1 MPPIDLNSLPDDAS
15 ALRKIV
21 GELAA
26 QLQHESAEKDKYRSL
41 LRELLEAQRS
51 RKSEQLSKE
60 QLALFEELWKAQ
72 QAEDESEEAEPDA
85 GGDEGAQTPRTKKVS
100 VRKPLASHLV
110 RERIVHDLA
119 ESEKRCQ
126 ECGKD
131 LRLIG
136 EDKSERYEY
145 IPATMKVIED
155 VSLRYACDCTVK
167 AAEGFPPRAAGA
179 PRPLP
184 NSSS

>member
-21 GELAA
+21 SELAA
-26 QLQHESAEKDKYRSL
+26 QLRHESAEKDKYRRL

-72 QAEDESEEAEPDA
+72 QAEEEPAEAEPDA
-85 GGDEGAQTPRTKKVS
+85 GADEGAQTPRSKKAS
-100 VRKPLASHLV
+100 VRKPLPSHLV

-119 ESEKRCQ
+119 ASEKRCR

-136 EDKSERYEY
+136 EDKSEH
-145 IPATMKVIED
+145 T
-155 VSLRYACDCTVK
+155 ST
-167 AAEGFPPRAAGA
+167 F
-179 PRPLP
+179 PRP
-184 NSSS
+184 